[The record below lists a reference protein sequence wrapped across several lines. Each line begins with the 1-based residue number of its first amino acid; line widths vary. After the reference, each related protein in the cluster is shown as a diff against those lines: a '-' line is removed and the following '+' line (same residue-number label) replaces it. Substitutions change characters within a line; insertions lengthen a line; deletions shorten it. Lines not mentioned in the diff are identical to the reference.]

1 MHGDVVF
8 GEIRDMSSE
17 RTSGVAWTSALPF
30 AKRSA
35 FGSASTCLRLEPTH
49 CLLAGLETGRNR
61 GVRTA
66 MSALTSISPSTRFG
80 RAARDAIPAALRSAA
95 SAASIRSLHRCPKAR
110 PSGDLGRQE
119 SQFETFALLCARTR
133 EAGTLRPR
141 LLEELSRVRRSADL
155 GRRVGNPHQ

>member
-35 FGSASTCLRLEPTH
+35 FGSTSTCLRLEPTH

-66 MSALTSISPSTRFG
+66 MSA
-80 RAARDAIPAALRSAA
+80 
-95 SAASIRSLHRCPKAR
+95 
-110 PSGDLGRQE
+110 
-119 SQFETFALLCARTR
+119 
-133 EAGTLRPR
+133 
-141 LLEELSRVRRSADL
+141 
-155 GRRVGNPHQ
+155 